1 MSKPSFKGGKRYY
14 FLCKVDYPDYSSV
27 QVSTENGY
35 ARESPRGSLTWYLLK
50 DTAGVLAAG
59 AMTVATRLGWS
70 TKSVG

>member
-1 MSKPSFKGGKRYY
+1 MSKPSFEGGKRYY
-14 FLCKVDYPDYSSV
+14 FLCKVNYPDYSSV

-59 AMTVATRLGWS
+59 AMMVATRLGWS
-70 TKSVG
+70 TKSAG